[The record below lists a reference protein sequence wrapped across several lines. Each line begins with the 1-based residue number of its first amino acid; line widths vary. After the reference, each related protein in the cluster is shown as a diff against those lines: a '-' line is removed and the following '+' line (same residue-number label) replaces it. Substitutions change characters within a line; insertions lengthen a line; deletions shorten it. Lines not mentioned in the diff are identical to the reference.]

1 MVNNTNN
8 GGNEKQVSSGRRIIT
23 VVVIVLIVLVVLYLA
38 IGAYAAGDVTK
49 IEEQDQYSDTP
60 ATFGLAYEDVH
71 FSARGEDLQIAAWY
85 VPNAESSRAA
95 ILVHGRD
102 ASKQNAISGKIV
114 ELSAALYEAGFAV
127 LTIDM
132 RGHGESEGERY
143 SFGVYERW
151 DVLGAVDFLVDK
163 GFEPESIGVLGIS
176 MGGSAIMGAAFED
189 PTIGALVLEST
200 FADLNPL
207 IEEQWENESGLPKF
221 FLPGVYLMNRLIYGY
236 DLTAIQPVEEIVKFA
251 PGPILIMHCRTD
263 DLVSMWHPETLLAAV
278 PYAQTAYFDDCDHAE
293 LFRDYPEEY
302 KELVIPF
309 FDENL
314 E

>member
-1 MVNNTNN
+1 
-8 GGNEKQVSSGRRIIT
+8 
-23 VVVIVLIVLVVLYLA
+23 
-38 IGAYAAGDVTK
+38 
-49 IEEQDQYSDTP
+49 
-60 ATFGLAYEDVH
+60 
-71 FSARGEDLQIAAWY
+71 
-85 VPNAESSRAA
+85 
-95 ILVHGRD
+95 
-102 ASKQNAISGKIV
+102 
-114 ELSAALYEAGFAV
+114 
-127 LTIDM
+127 
-132 RGHGESEGERY
+132 
-143 SFGVYERW
+143 
-151 DVLGAVDFLVDK
+151 
-163 GFEPESIGVLGIS
+163 
-176 MGGSAIMGAAFED
+176 
-189 PTIGALVLEST
+189 LEST

-302 KELVIPF
+302 MELVIPF

>member
-1 MVNNTNN
+1 MVNNTTN
-8 GGNEKQVSSGRRIIT
+8 GGNEMKVSRGRRIIT
-23 VVVIVLIVLVVLYLA
+23 VVVIVLIVLAVLYLA
-38 IGAYAAGDVTK
+38 IGAFAAGEVTK
-49 IEEQDQYSDTP
+49 IEEHDQYSDTP

-85 VPNAESSRAA
+85 VPNAESSRAV

-102 ASKQNAISGKIV
+102 ASKQNEISGKIV
-114 ELSAALYEAGFAV
+114 ELSADLYEAGFAV

-176 MGGSAIMGAAFED
+176 MGGAATMGAASED

-236 DLTAIQPVEEIVKFA
+236 DVTAIQPVEEIVKFA

-263 DLVSMWHPETLLAAV
+263 DLVSMWHPETLLEAV
-278 PYAQTAYFDDCDHAE
+278 PYAQTAYFDDCYHAK
-293 LFRDYPEEY
+293 LFRDFPEEY